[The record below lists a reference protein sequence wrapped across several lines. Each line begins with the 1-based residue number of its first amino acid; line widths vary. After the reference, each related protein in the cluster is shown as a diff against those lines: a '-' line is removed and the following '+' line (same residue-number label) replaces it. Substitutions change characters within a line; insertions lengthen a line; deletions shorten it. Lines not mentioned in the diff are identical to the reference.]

1 MCLGVTQ
8 YTLNG
13 KGILS
18 PAPAISHICCSPAP
32 CWDRA
37 FRLLLFLVQSS
48 SYLTVLICDLES
60 NKETNTD
67 IDICVSW
74 FLLLRVLWSKN

>member
-37 FRLLLFLVQSS
+37 FRLLHKYLSLSSKPFEDFLFHSGCHCAFHSLQ
-48 SYLTVLICDLES
+48 
-60 NKETNTD
+60 
-67 IDICVSW
+67 
-74 FLLLRVLWSKN
+74 

>member
-18 PAPAISHICCSPAP
+18 PAPAISHIGS
-32 CWDRA
+32 
-37 FRLLLFLVQSS
+37 FSS
-48 SYLTVLICDLES
+48 
-60 NKETNTD
+60 
-67 IDICVSW
+67 
-74 FLLLRVLWSKN
+74 